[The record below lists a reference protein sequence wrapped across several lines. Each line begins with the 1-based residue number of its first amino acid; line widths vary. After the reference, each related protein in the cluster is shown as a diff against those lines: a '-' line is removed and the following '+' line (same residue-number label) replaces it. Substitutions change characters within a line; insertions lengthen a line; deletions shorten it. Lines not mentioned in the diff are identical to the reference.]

1 MTLYLD
7 ASALVKYYVAE
18 AGSQDVAQWIL
29 ENPQAATSLISRA
42 EVAAAITRTIKLSV
56 LDRETAFQTLK
67 AFQQDWMDYVR
78 LPITEMIVARAD
90 GLAWELGLRGYDA
103 VHLACAQVWQE
114 TIRESVA
121 LATFDDELWR
131 AGKLVGLDV
140 LPADIEN
147 WR

>member
-18 AGSQDVAQWIL
+18 AGSQDVSQWIL
-29 ENPQAATSLISRA
+29 EYPQTATNLISRS

-56 LDRETAFQTLK
+56 LDREAAFQTLK
-67 AFQQDWMDYVR
+67 AFRQDWMDYVR
-78 LPITEMIVARAD
+78 LPITEVIVARAD
-90 GLAWELGLRGYDA
+90 GLAWDLGLRGYDA
-103 VHLACAQVWQE
+103 VHLASAQVWQE

-121 LATFDDELWR
+121 LATFDHELWR
-131 AGKLVGLDV
+131 AGKLVGLEV

>member
-29 ENPQAATSLISRA
+29 DYPQAATNLISRA
-42 EVAAAITRTIKLSV
+42 EVAAAVTRTIKLSV
-56 LDRETAFQTLK
+56 FDREAAFQTLK
-67 AFQQDWMDYVR
+67 AFRQDWMDYVR
-78 LPITEMIVARAD
+78 LPITEAIVTRAD
-90 GLAWELGLRGYDA
+90 GLAWELGLRGYEA
-103 VHLACAQVWQE
+103 VHLASAQVWQE

-131 AGKLVGLDV
+131 AGNLVGLEV
-140 LPADIEN
+140 LPADIAN